1 MKLSK
6 KQIRTIISIVVVIAV
21 ALVGWFIKRNEKK
34 VVVEG
39 TCFVHY
45 IDVGQGDCELIES
58 DGEFMLI
65 DAGENGNEQTV
76 INYLRD
82 AGVETI
88 KYVVATHPHSDH
100 IGGLAEVINEFE
112 IENVIIPKLSLSQ
125 THTTKTYD
133 DFIKAVE
140 SSGAKGIY
148 AKVGAEYS
156 VGEATFKILGPVSE
170 YEELNDVSVIVKLT
184 HGENTFLFTGDAE
197 YSAEQDLI
205 ENDADELD
213 CDVYKVG
220 HHGSSTSSCEPF
232 LDAVTPEI
240 CVILCGEDNSYGHP
254 HDEVMERLGYYTDE
268 IYRTDIC
275 GDIIVASDKENLS
288 VSYENQ

>member
-1 MKLSK
+1 MKLNK
-6 KQIRTIISIVVVIAV
+6 KQIRTIISIVVVLAV

-100 IGGLAEVINEFE
+100 IGGLAEVINEFTPA
-112 IENVIIPKLSLSQ
+112 NIIAPELANSL
-125 THTTKTYD
+125 H
-133 DFIKAVE
+133 IRR
-140 SSGAKGIY
+140 
-148 AKVGAEYS
+148 
-156 VGEATFKILGPVSE
+156 P
-170 YEELNDVSVIVKLT
+170 NDNCLRI
-184 HGENTFLFTGDAE
+184 F
-197 YSAEQDLI
+197 
-205 ENDADELD
+205 
-213 CDVYKVG
+213 
-220 HHGSSTSSCEPF
+220 
-232 LDAVTPEI
+232 
-240 CVILCGEDNSYGHP
+240 
-254 HDEVMERLGYYTDE
+254 R
-268 IYRTDIC
+268 
-275 GDIIVASDKENLS
+275 
-288 VSYENQ
+288 